1 MTLSREGIDDMG
13 VRRRRADD
21 PVSLRLRLT
30 RLEAAGTAS
39 VPPRRA
45 PMEFHVSRSCRNRC
59 HFNQALFSLH
69 GNVVLADFQAVRIFA
84 QKLNESRA
92 AAAPGESIRAGALN
106 AMGLID
112 EILHHVVALYVAQV
126 HPAAFNELA
135 AELDRKAGPAE
146 VRKALF
152 RFSQEFPPQAVYQEH
167 VVLEE
172 YLLGTT
178 KGVANRETA
187 LEEMLLLWLANA
199 NPAFSPFHEMFDDRA
214 LAGETA
220 YPRIIAL
227 AGDFFSRLPTFGPDK
242 QSLVDMLRAP
252 ALAFPDSLSGQLR
265 YIREKWGL
273 LLGKFLE
280 RLLVGMDLIREDEK
294 RFFPGPGPATVFDA
308 AAAAAAAA
316 GSMAADDSERFSED
330 REWMPRLVLLAKT
343 AYVWLDQLSKTYRR
357 PITTLDQIPDEEL
370 DRLAGWGFTGLW
382 LIGIWERSRAS
393 RRIKQKCGNPEALA
407 SAYSLYR
414 YEIAADLGGE
424 AALQNLK
431 SRAWLRG
438 IRLASD
444 MVPNHMG
451 IDSPWVVEHPE
462 WFISIDHS
470 PFPSYSF
477 NGEDLSSDPRVG
489 IYLEDHYYDRSD
501 AAVVFKWVDR
511 RSGSVRYMYHGND
524 GTRMPWND
532 TAQLNY
538 LRPDVREAV
547 ARTILDVARRFPI
560 IRFDAAM
567 TLARRHY
574 QRLWFPKPGT
584 GGDIPSRAGQ
594 GLAQEKFDQAMPVEF
609 WREIV
614 ERMGRENPDT
624 LLLAEAFWMMES
636 YFVRTLGMH
645 RVYNSAF
652 MNFLKMEENAKFRL
666 SLKNVLEFNPEI
678 LKRYVNFMNNPDEET
693 ALAQFGS
700 GDKYFGACTLMATLP
715 GLPMVGH
722 GQVEGFR
729 EKYGMEYRKAYL
741 DESVDEELVRRHE
754 RQIFPLLRQRALF
767 SGVNDFLLYDF
778 FLGHGG
784 VDENVIAFSNR
795 HGNERCLVVVHN
807 RFAAT
812 AGWIRVSAAFAAA
825 GPAGGPLSLVQK
837 DLGSGL
843 GLHPRPHGFVV
854 FRDLVSGLEY
864 IRASGELC
872 AAGIF
877 LELAAYQSHV
887 FLDFR
892 EQTDDV
898 DGRLARLAAYLGGR
912 GCASLEIAEREM
924 ALQPL
929 HEALRHLGRHE
940 RMDRLSAVLL
950 GPTGMGEEGELGQDL
965 EGAIGAWAAQA
976 AAHLGADRSQ
986 EAIVADILD
995 DLRFLRRLRLAG
1007 ESSPGPAADPG
1018 WDAGNYLREWLGRA
1032 PWGGDLLVLWI
1043 FLRRAAAGSSGPSR
1057 FSEWRL
1063 GTPVAGILRAWG
1075 IAEAEVDR
1083 MARLLGCLC
1092 DFAARLAVLASGLE
1106 GTGKDVSAKCAL
1118 MVEEI
1123 MADEEAQA
1131 LLQTNRFQDEMFFDR
1146 DAFAMLCDRL
1156 AVHLLWEL
1164 ALLKGRSTRDPGASA
1179 DEVLDFL
1186 SFLPALAARAGYK
1199 LEPFLHLLAKMVAG

>member
-1 MTLSREGIDDMG
+1 MA
-13 VRRRRADD
+13 VRCRQADA
-21 PVSLRLRLT
+21 PAYLRLRLT
-30 RLEAAGTAS
+30 RLEAACGPL
-39 VPPRRA
+39 VPRGRA
-45 PMEFHVSRSCRNRC
+45 PMEFHISRACRSRC
-59 HFNQALFSLH
+59 HFNQALFSLT
-69 GNVVLADFQAVRIFA
+69 GNVVLADFQAVRIFT
-84 QKLNESRA
+84 QKMNEMNG
-92 AAAPGESIRAGALN
+92 AAAPGGSIRAGALN

-126 HPAAFNELA
+126 RPAAFNELA

-146 VRKALF
+146 VRKALA
-152 RFSQEFPPQAVYQEH
+152 RFSREFPPQAVYQEQ

-178 KGVANRETA
+178 KGVANRETV
-187 LEEMLLLWLANA
+187 LEEMLLLWLANT
-199 NPAFSPFHEMFDDRA
+199 NPAFSPFRELFDDSA

-220 YPRIIAL
+220 YPRIMAA
-227 AGDFFSRLPTFGPDK
+227 AGDFFSRLPPFGPDG
-242 QSLVDMLRAP
+242 QSLVDLLRAP
-252 ALAFPDSLSGQLR
+252 ALAFPDSLSGQLQ

-280 RLLVGMDLIREDEK
+280 RLLNGMDLIREDEK
-294 RFFPGPGPATVFDA
+294 MFFPGPGPATVFDA
-308 AAAAAAAA
+308 AAAAAAVA
-316 GSMAADDSERFSED
+316 GSMAADESERFSQD
-330 REWMPRLVLLAKT
+330 REWMPSLVLLAKT
-343 AYVWLDQLSKTYRR
+343 AYVWLDQLSKIYRR

-382 LIGIWERSRAS
+382 LIGIWERSPAS

-424 AALQNLK
+424 TALQNLK
-431 SRAWLRG
+431 SRAWSRG

-462 WFISIDHS
+462 WFISLDHS
-470 PFPSYSF
+470 PFPAYSF

-489 IYLEDHYYDRSD
+489 IFLEDHYYDRSD

-511 RSGSVRYMYHGND
+511 RSGAVRYMYHGND

-567 TLARRHY
+567 TLARKHY
-574 QRLWFPKPGT
+574 QRLWFPSPGT

-652 MNFLKMEENAKFRL
+652 MNFLKMEENDKFRL

-693 ALAQFGS
+693 AQAQFGS
-700 GDKYFGACTLMATLP
+700 GDKYFGACTLMAALP

-741 DESVDEELVRRHE
+741 DESVDGELVRRHE
-754 RQIFPLLRQRALF
+754 RQIFPLLRKRALF
-767 SGVNDFLLYDF
+767 SGVKDFLLYDF
-778 FLGHGG
+778 FLGHGA

-795 HGNERCLVVVHN
+795 HGDERCLVVVHN
-807 RFAAT
+807 RFAST

-825 GPAGGPLSLVQK
+825 GPGGGPLSLAQR
-837 DLGSGL
+837 DLGAGL
-843 GLHPRPHGFVV
+843 GLRPAPGRFVV
-854 FRDLVSGLEY
+854 FRDLVTGLKY
-864 IRASGELC
+864 IRASSELC

-877 LELAAYQSHV
+877 LELTAYQTHV

-892 EQTDDV
+892 ERADDA
-898 DGRLARLAAYLGGR
+898 GGSLNRLAAYLGGR
-912 GCASLEIAEREM
+912 GCPSLEIAEREM

-929 HEALRHLGRHE
+929 HAALRDLCLPAPME
-940 RMDRLSAVLL
+940 RLFAAFHMPVGSR
-950 GPTGMGEEGELGQDL
+950 EENEFWQDL
-965 EGAIGAWAAQA
+965 EGKIGTWAAQA
-976 AAHLGADRSQ
+976 AAQSGPDRPR
-986 EAIVADILD
+986 EAIVAAILD
-995 DLRFLRRLRLAG
+995 DLLFLRRLR
-1007 ESSPGPAADPG
+1007 PAAGSAPDRAVVR
-1018 WDAGNYLREWLGRA
+1018 AGCAVKYLNERLGRV
-1032 PWGGDLLVLWI
+1032 PQGEKLLVLWI
-1043 FLRRAAAGSSGPSR
+1043 FLRRAAARASGPSR
-1057 FSEWRL
+1057 YSEWRL
-1063 GTPVAGILRAWG
+1063 GTPVAGILRSWG
-1075 IAEAEVDR
+1075 IDEAEIDM
-1083 MARLLGCLC
+1083 MARLLGSLC
-1092 DFAARLAVLASGLE
+1092 DFAARIAVLAAGLD
-1106 GTGKDVSAKCAL
+1106 GTGKDVAAKCAL

-1131 LLQTNRFQDEMFFDR
+1131 LLQANRFHGELFFHR
-1146 DAFAMLCDRL
+1146 ESFALLCDRL
-1156 AVHLLWEL
+1156 AIHLLWEL
-1164 ALLKGRSTRDPGASA
+1164 SRLEGTTTRELGATA
-1179 DEVLDFL
+1179 GEVLDFMN
-1186 SFLPALAARAGYK
+1186 FLPALAGRAGYK
-1199 LEPFLHLLAKMVAG
+1199 LGPFLRLLAGLVAG